1 MKRVVISLLII
12 LMPFV
17 SCKKEEHISFCE
29 GISPAGEKMKCGTKF
44 TTGDLTAVVEADKPF
59 ETDSLKVTV
68 HEIKKFKEE
77 PAYSFPVTVKPEE
90 QNARF
95 TMSFYNEGKYRVLI
109 SDKDENMIAEG
120 TITIID
126 TY

>member
-1 MKRVVISLLII
+1 MKRAVVFILII
-12 LMPFV
+12 LMPLI
-17 SCKKEEHISFCE
+17 SCKKEEHIFFCE
-29 GISPAGEKMKCGTKF
+29 GVSPAGEKMKCGTKF

-59 ETDSLKVTV
+59 ETDSLNVTV

-77 PAYSFPVTVKPEE
+77 PAYSLSVTVKPEE
-90 QNARF
+90 QKTRF
-95 TMSFYNEGKYRVLI
+95 TMSFYNDGKYRILI
-109 SDKDENMIAEG
+109 SDKEKNIIAEG